1 MLGVISAAI
10 LSSTIAYTQD
20 RGEPQPVS
28 RATAPYV
35 FHKKGSTEALVRD
48 GALPGER
55 IEVKLNA
62 YESEGRYTIMDFT
75 FPVGS
80 DSSPGH
86 YHALH
91 AETYFLIS
99 GRMEWIVEGEKQILE
114 AGDLVYV
121 PPNAYHS
128 ARTLGNEPART
139 IFIFDPAGF
148 EEDVYA
154 RNALTEQ
161 QKNDP
166 EFMAEF
172 FTSIDYHFDPARAH
186 DHDSD

>member
-1 MLGVISAAI
+1 
-10 LSSTIAYTQD
+10 
-20 RGEPQPVS
+20 
-28 RATAPYV
+28 
-35 FHKKGSTEALVRD
+35 
-48 GALPGER
+48 
-55 IEVKLNA
+55 
-62 YESEGRYTIMDFT
+62 MDFT

-114 AGDLVYV
+114 SGDLVYV

-128 ARTLGNEPART
+128 ARTLGDEPART
-139 IFIFDPAGF
+139 IFIFDPGGF
-148 EEDVYA
+148 EHDVYA
-154 RNALTEQ
+154 RNALTEG

-166 EFMAEF
+166 AFMAEF
-172 FTSIDYHFDPARAH
+172 FRSIDYHFDPARAH
-186 DHDSD
+186 DHDAP